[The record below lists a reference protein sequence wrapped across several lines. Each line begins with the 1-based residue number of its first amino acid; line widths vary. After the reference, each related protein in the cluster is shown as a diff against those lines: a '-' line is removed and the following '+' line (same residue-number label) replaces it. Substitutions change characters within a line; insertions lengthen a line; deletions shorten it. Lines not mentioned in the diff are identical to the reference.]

1 VSEPVELISFLQPY
15 PREVQ
20 ELVLEGREFLLD
32 LLSPVSEFHYDA
44 TSAVCSAFG
53 FSSGVRDIFIN
64 LAAYSKH
71 VTLVFG
77 YGAALDDPEG
87 WLKGEGVQV
96 RHIRLT
102 KGMETLRDPYVLGLI
117 SQAAAHAK
125 RAPEPF
131 VPERIIKIYEG
142 KKRRPS

>member
-1 VSEPVELISFLQPY
+1 MSEPVELISFLQPY

-20 ELVLEGREFLLD
+20 ELVLEGREFLID

-44 TSAVCSAFG
+44 TSAVCAG
-53 FSSGVRDIFIN
+53 FAYSSNVRDIFVN
-64 LAAYSKH
+64 LAAYAKH

-77 YGAALDDPEG
+77 YGATLHDLEG
-87 WLKGEGVQV
+87 RLKGEGVQV

-117 SQAAAHAK
+117 AQAVANAK
-125 RAPEPF
+125 RGQDPF